1 MGAGLMAFLHAR
13 IEPGVDIVFRALHVE
28 ERIRKA
34 TVVVTGEG
42 RMDSQDIYGKA
53 PMAVASVAGKWNVP
67 VIAVVGGT
75 SRDYRVVY
83 DHGIDAVIGIV
94 NRPMSQERAIHET
107 AGLVTEATMRAMR
120 LVRVGMRIE
129 DETGQDVSFT

>member
-1 MGAGLMAFLHAR
+1 
-13 IEPGVDIVFRALHVE
+13 
-28 ERIRKA
+28 
-34 TVVVTGEG
+34 
-42 RMDSQDIYGKA
+42 
-53 PMAVASVAGKWNVP
+53 